1 MLQQQKGT
9 LKKPVRLT
17 SFQNPI
23 ISICF
28 NIFQVCPSV
37 PNFVFALLLIS
48 SFNVLSDYFYVS
60 LSLVAVHTVRTLKKI
75 GNTASLKLT

>member
-37 PNFVFALLLIS
+37 PNFVFALLLTS

-60 LSLVAVHTVRTLKKI
+60 LSLVAVHTVRTLKKLV
-75 GNTASLKLT
+75 TQLL